1 MTFDYCQFI
10 MMNILT
16 TNIPFQNY
24 LLVAM
29 RGGIGRISFDTDD
42 LLDIVLPIENVHAAI
57 VLDYH
62 YNHSKLYYADVNID
76 VIKEVD
82 LNNVKNTRNL
92 ISNGLRTTNGLAVDW
107 IANNLYFSDTESS
120 TIEVS
125 RLDGSSR
132 KIIVTENLNDP
143 RSLAIFPQRG
153 YLFFSDWGKPQRI
166 ERCYLD
172 GSDRK
177 IIISTNLGFPTGLC
191 IDFRYVN
198 P

>member
-1 MTFDYCQFI
+1 
-10 MMNILT
+10 
-16 TNIPFQNY
+16 
-24 LLVAM
+24 M

-42 LLDIVLPIENVHAAI
+42 MLDVVLPIENVHAAI

-82 LNNVKNTRNL
+82 LKNVKNTRNI
-92 ISNGLRTTNGLAVDW
+92 ISNGLKTTALAVDW

-120 TIEVS
+120 SIEVS

-132 KIIVTENLNDP
+132 KVIIGENLNDP

-153 YLFFSDWGKPQRI
+153 LLFFSMWGKPQSLSRSF
-166 ERCYLD
+166 LD
-172 GSDRK
+172 GSGRK
-177 IIISTNLGFPTGLC
+177 VIVSTNLGFPTGLC
-191 IDFRYVN
+191 VDFR
-198 P
+198 